1 MQQYVSLHISLP
13 KIAPLQ
19 NGTKALNNMFLAN
32 QKDKAKIMPEIAKK
46 KTNLQR
52 CVSLHIALPQ
62 IISLQN
68 DTQAFK
74 IMFPAAK
81 N

>member
-1 MQQYVSLHISLP
+1 
-13 KIAPLQ
+13 
-19 NGTKALNNMFLAN
+19 MFLAN
-32 QKDKAKIMPEIAKK
+32 QKEKAKIMPEKAKK

>member
-1 MQQYVSLHISLP
+1 
-13 KIAPLQ
+13 
-19 NGTKALNNMFLAN
+19 MFLAN